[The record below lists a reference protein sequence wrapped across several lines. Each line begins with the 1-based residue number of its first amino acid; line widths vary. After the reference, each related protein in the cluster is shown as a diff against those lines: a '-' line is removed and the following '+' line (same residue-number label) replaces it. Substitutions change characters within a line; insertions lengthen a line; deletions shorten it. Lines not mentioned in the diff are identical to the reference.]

1 MNVLFF
7 ISITLFLILCLLICL
22 VVLVQESKSLG
33 LGSSFGGDSSSSF
46 FGASTADVL
55 KKFTA
60 YLTAIFIGSCVMLS
74 LWTSV
79 MERKRVA
86 PIKKQPVEQVE
97 TQSHD

>member
-7 ISITLFLILCLLICL
+7 ITIFLFLLLSLVLCAVI
-22 VVLVQESKSLG
+22 LVQESKSLG
-33 LGSSFGGDSSSSF
+33 LGSSFGGDASSSM

-60 YLTAIFIGSCVMLS
+60 YLTTIFIALCIILS

-79 MERKRVA
+79 MERKRAVPA
-86 PIKKQPVEQVE
+86 PEKVEKVE
-97 TQSHD
+97 APHD